1 MYDVNFVRTVRV
13 LGLMIAIVMLVAVGG
28 AHAAT
33 EAFTKERFDA
43 LQAAGALVLVDVHA
57 DWCPTCAKQQK
68 VLDAYE
74 TMRPEANLY
83 RLLVDFDEQKQ
94 WVKHFRA
101 PRQSTLILFRGS
113 TQLWFGVAET
123 RESKLFEAID
133 GATGMAP

>member
-1 MYDVNFVRTVRV
+1 MYDVIFARGARV
-13 LGLMIAIVMLVAVGG
+13 LGLMIVTVLLGAAGG

-74 TMRPEANLY
+74 AARPAAELY
-83 RLLVDFDEQKQ
+83 RLLVDFDDQKQ

-113 TQLWFGVAET
+113 KQLWFGVAET
-123 RESKLFEAID
+123 RENMLFEMID
-133 GATGMAP
+133 EAAGIAP